1 MRVMEGQRAKLECH
15 VVGCPQTQLKWFVDG
30 AELSSSDEFTITR
43 RDPVCCLVI
52 NEVLAEDEGEYMV
65 TASNEKGTVSTS
77 AYLTVAS
84 KSPQCVLFSRPTL
97 YSFGFDRSE
106 GPL

>member
-1 MRVMEGQRAKLECH
+1 M
-15 VVGCPQTQLKWFVDG
+15 VGCPQTQLKWFVDG